1 MRLLTVRHGESFAF
15 TEDLIEDVPPYAIL
29 SHTWG
34 HDSQEVTFKDILDG
48 TGRQKEGY
56 RKLQFCCKQ
65 AAFDSLDHIWVD
77 TCCIDKTNSVE
88 LSEAINSMFQWYANA
103 ENCYVYLAD
112 VSKSHTEHVEEP
124 LRSTWK
130 QEFRASRWFTRGWT
144 LQELIAPSS
153 VEFFAWNGQRLGDK
167 RSLEQLIHD
176 TTGIAISALRRS
188 PLSGSLSDFSIDER
202 LSWSNGRKTKK
213 KEDKIYSLLGIFNVH
228 MPLIYGEGEQKAL
241 ARLLKDVDEQS
252 DTTRQR
258 FNKKL
263 ALERLPIA
271 VGAAFD
277 SHAEEHNPSC
287 LPGTRVNLRDV
298 IRQWV
303 EDPNANAVFWLNG
316 MAGTGKSTISRTLA
330 HFFSDC
336 GQLGASF
343 FFKRGESDRR
353 GVSKFFTTITAHL
366 VQKMP
371 ALAHRVNK
379 VIDDDPGIF
388 GKTLQQ
394 QFERLIRDPLSGV
407 FSYDTNAKALVIIID
422 ALDEYDED
430 EDIKLIIRL
439 LSKVNK
445 FKSLRPFLRIFLTSR
460 PELPIRLG
468 FAGVQGTYHDLVLH
482 EIEETVVKH
491 DLSVYFQYELAKI
504 KEEYN
509 RSVPHYRQLPS
520 TWPEQ
525 SEIQTLIEMAT
536 PLFIF
541 AATVCRFIA
550 ERRTGTPDAKLR
562 KILEHKTQNRKSKPD
577 VTYQLVLDQLLLN
590 MSGDEEEEAV
600 ELFQHL
606 VGSIVLLTNPLS
618 TSALANLLDI
628 PEDTINT
635 QLDYLHSVLNISSLP
650 NSPVRLLHLSF
661 RDFLLNSSNES
672 RFRIDEQIAHRRLA
686 THCMRVMNKTL
697 RKDICKLNW
706 PGTRYE
712 NIDENIINSR
722 LTPEVQYACQ
732 YWAYHDEQAK
742 DCVGDGG
749 HVHVFLQRHYLHW
762 MEALALIGQM
772 QMSRCLE
779 DIRML
784 ESLVESGSCI
794 QASRFVNDALQF
806 IHTNIKAIEA
816 APLQTYCSALVFAPE
831 ESIIRDTFRDDIPDW
846 ISGRRNDCLR
856 TMEGHTDSVLSV
868 EFSPDGR
875 IVASGSTD
883 TTVRLWSA
891 AAGEL
896 LQTLRGHTGSVFAIT
911 FSPDGTIVA
920 SGSTDGIALLWS
932 AATGEHLHTLDGHA
946 CSVHSIPFSLD
957 GKMIMSASSDDTVRL
972 WLTATGEHLHT
983 LRGHIGLITSVAF
996 SPDGRII
1003 VSASSDGTVRLW
1015 STNTGKC
1022 LKSTNLD
1029 IIPFKLFFNSESA
1042 SLLTNADV
1050 ISLIRSTQKTSITAS
1065 EEIDGSSVSYA
1076 VRVLPCPDRK
1086 LSLDYGTKNHWISLN
1101 DRDMLWLP
1109 EHCRPVR
1116 SAVFGSNIAI
1126 ITSRGKLAII
1136 RFPIDKLPEIRAF

>member
-1 MRLLTVRHGESFAF
+1 MTLMRVRHDESFAF

-48 TGRQKEGY
+48 TGQQKEGY

-103 ENCYVYLAD
+103 EKCYVYLAD

-130 QEFRASRWFTRGWT
+130 REFRASRWFTRGWT

-252 DTTRQR
+252 DTTKQR

-277 SHAEEHNPSC
+277 SHAEEHNPTC

-343 FFKRGESDRR
+343 FFKRGESDQR

-379 VIDDDPGIF
+379 VIDNDPGIF

-422 ALDEYDED
+422 ALDECDED

-445 FKSLRPFLRIFLTSR
+445 FKSLRPLLRIFLTSR
-460 PELPIRLG
+460 PELPIRRG

-491 DLSVYFQYELAKI
+491 DLSVYFEYELAKI

-509 RSVPHYRQLPS
+509 RSVPQYRQLPS
-520 TWPEQ
+520 TWPKQ
-525 SEIQTLIEMAT
+525 SEIQTLIAMAT

-550 ERRTGTPDAKLR
+550 ERKTGTPEAKLR
-562 KILEHKTQNRKSKPD
+562 KILEHNTQNRKSKPD

-590 MSGDEEEEAV
+590 MSSDEEEEAI

-618 TSALANLLDI
+618 TSTLANLLDI

-686 THCMRVMNKTL
+686 THCMR
-697 RKDICKLNW
+697 
-706 PGTRYE
+706 
-712 NIDENIINSR
+712 
-722 LTPEVQYACQ
+722 YACQ
-732 YWAYHDEQAK
+732 YWAYHVGQAK
-742 DCVGDGG
+742 DCVVDGG

-762 MEALALIGQM
+762 LEVLALIGQISRGLENI
-772 QMSRCLE
+772 QMLAP
-779 DIRML
+779 
-784 ESLVESGSCI
+784 LVESGSCI

-856 TMEGHTDSVLSV
+856 TMEGHADSVLSV
-868 EFSPDGR
+868 GFSPNGR
-875 IVASGSTD
+875 IVASGSAD

-891 AAGEL
+891 ATGEI
-896 LQTLRGHTGSVFAIT
+896 LQTLRGHTSSVFAIT

-920 SGSTDGIALLWS
+920 SGSTNGTALLWS
-932 AATGEHLHTLDGHA
+932 ATTGERLQTLKGHI
-946 CSVHSIPFSLD
+946 CSVFTITFSPD
-957 GKMIMSASSDDTVRL
+957 GEMIASASSDDTVRL

-983 LRGHIGLITSVAF
+983 LRVLTGLITSVAF
-996 SPDGRII
+996 SPDGGII
-1003 VSASSDGTVRLW
+1003 ASASYDGTVRLW

-1022 LKSTNLD
+1022 LKSTDLG
-1029 IIPFKLFFNSESA
+1029 IIPFKLFFDSGGS
-1042 SLLTNADV
+1042 SPLSDADAT
-1050 ISLIRSTQKTSITAS
+1050 SLIDSTQPTTITAS
-1065 EEIDGSSVSYA
+1065 DEIDGSPIAYSLQ
-1076 VRVLPCPDRK
+1076 VLPYPDEK
-1086 LSLDYGTKNHWISLN
+1086 SSLYHGNEGYWICVN
-1101 DRDMLWLP
+1101 GRRALWLP

-1116 SAVFGSNIAI
+1116 WAVYGSKIAI
-1126 ITSRGKLAII
+1126 VTFTGKLAII
-1136 RFPIDKLPEIRAF
+1136 RFSSDKLPESALL